1 MGHQSSEQ
9 LEKLILAAKQKI
21 TVGQIYSHYK
31 DTNKRYR
38 IIAIALD
45 ESSESVSIVYEGLYA
60 PYLTWIRPLNNFLE
74 SVTWQDKSVLRFQLN
89 QTSKTIVTEDTT
101 TNQ

>member
-9 LEKLILAAKQKI
+9 LQQLVTAAKQKI

-31 DTNKRYR
+31 DATKRYR

-45 ESSESVSIVYEGLYA
+45 EASESVSIVYEGLYA
-60 PYLTWIRPLNNFLE
+60 PYLTWIRPIDNFLE
-74 SVTWQDKSVLRFQLN
+74 SVTWQDKLVVRFQLN
-89 QTSKTIVTEDTT
+89 
-101 TNQ
+101 